1 MGATGPIDPPRY
13 DRLRRPV
20 PRSSAAGL
28 QVLVERDPGAV
39 TRLLAD
45 VGLTLGRRDLVLRE
59 PTFVDG
65 DGQVLDLFDAWT
77 RIDRDPLTRRRLVGM
92 LRVMRE
98 DDAH

>member
-13 DRLRRPV
+13 DRLRRAV

-28 QVLVERDPGAV
+28 QVAVERTPGGAA
-39 TRLLAD
+39 RLLAD

-59 PTFVDG
+59 PTFLDG
-65 DGQVLDLFDAWT
+65 DGRVLDLFDAWT
-77 RIDRDPLTRRRLVGM
+77 RIDRDPLARRRLVSI

-98 DDAH
+98 DDAR